1 MQALATKN
9 DDDKKMEELE
19 ARLLLAISQSCEGK
33 ASSHDLHHLQ
43 DALKEEIEGI
53 QKNFESL
60 EPSVDEKI
68 SAIDKKM
75 NEVMITYQKEC
86 SKRHHDVQDALTS
99 LKDQL

>member
-53 QKNFESL
+53 QRNFESL

-75 NEVMITYQKEC
+75 NEIMITYQKEC

>member
-33 ASSHDLHHLQ
+33 AFSHDLHHLQ
-43 DALKEEIEGI
+43 DALNEEIEGI
-53 QKNFESL
+53 QRNFESL
-60 EPSVDEKI
+60 EPSVGKKI

-99 LKDQL
+99 LKAQL

>member
-9 DDDKKMEELE
+9 DEDKKIEELE
-19 ARLLLAISQSCEGK
+19 ARLLLAISKSCEGK

-99 LKDQL
+99 FKAQL